1 MSAGS
6 CWSQQNSMDVSDSR
20 RPSEDAQ
27 GMPIS
32 HHHLHA
38 IFKDHQ
44 IMSPIKEISTTYSAN
59 QQQNLTDQMV
69 VEESN
74 TDQNNLQTGEG
85 MCNLDC
91 PANRNGSGTSSS
103 SDFTHPSS
111 KENEE
116 PMMERPSSSASAIA
130 MTNTNELEERRA
142 SLSLVINYNKQII
155 CQGNS
160 ASPQKYPSNR
170 GERSGKSKTRP
181 SSPRIYPK
189 HQDKGNSLSKLNK
202 IAPLPSSQQFSQ
214 TRYRTSI
221 NITRKNPTANISQS
235 GTMVGAASKRNI
247 WRKTRPM
254 SLDTLLKT
262 KDGNKTIAD
271 PTSTSGNITNEQR

>member
-44 IMSPIKEISTTYSAN
+44 IMSPIKEISTTNSAN
-59 QQQNLTDQMV
+59 QQHNLTDQMV
-69 VEESN
+69 VEEGN
-74 TDQNNLQTGEG
+74 TDPNNFQTGEG
-85 MCNLDC
+85 VGNFDC
-91 PANRNGSGTSSS
+91 QANRNGSGTSSS
-103 SDFTHPSS
+103 SDCTHPSS
-111 KENEE
+111 KDNEE
-116 PMMERPSSSASAIA
+116 PMMERPSSSASVI
-130 MTNTNELEERRA
+130 TNTNELEERRA

-160 ASPQKYPSNR
+160 ASPQKYPSTR
-170 GERSGKSKTRP
+170 GQRTGKSKTRP
-181 SSPRIYPK
+181 SSPRKYPK
-189 HQDKGNSLSKLNK
+189 HQDKGDGLSKLNK
-202 IAPLPSSQQFSQ
+202 IAPLSSSQQFSQ
-214 TRYRTSI
+214 TRYRTPI
-221 NITRKNPTANISQS
+221 NIIRKNPTSNAPQS
-235 GTMVGAASKRNI
+235 GTMIGAASKRNI

-262 KDGNKTIAD
+262 KDGNKTIVDA
-271 PTSTSGNITNEQR
+271 TSTSGNIINEQR

>member
-69 VEESN
+69 VEEGN
-74 TDQNNLQTGEG
+74 TDPNNLQTGETTG
-85 MCNLDC
+85 NFDC
-91 PANRNGSGTSSS
+91 PTNRNGSGTSSS

-116 PMMERPSSSASAIA
+116 PMIERPSSSASVIA
-130 MTNTNELEERRA
+130 VANTNELEERRA

-160 ASPQKYPSNR
+160 ASPQKYPST
-170 GERSGKSKTRP
+170 GGQRSGKSKTRP
-181 SSPRIYPK
+181 SSPRKYTK
-189 HQDKGNSLSKLNK
+189 HQDKGDSLSKLNK
-202 IAPLPSSQQFSQ
+202 IAPFSSQQFSQ
-214 TRYRTSI
+214 TRYRTPI
-221 NITRKNPTANISQS
+221 NIIRKSTTSNVPQS
-235 GTMVGAASKRNI
+235 GTMIGAASKRNI

-262 KDGNKTIAD
+262 KDGNKPILDA
-271 PTSTSGNITNEQR
+271 TSTSGNITNEQR

>member
-59 QQQNLTDQMV
+59 QQQNVIDQMV
-69 VEESN
+69 IEEGS
-74 TDQNNLQTGEG
+74 TDQNNLQTREGEG
-85 MCNLDC
+85 SLDC

-111 KENEE
+111 KDKEE
-116 PMMERPSSSASAIA
+116 PMMERPSSSASVI
-130 MTNTNELEERRA
+130 TNTNQLEER
-142 SLSLVINYNKQII
+142 
-155 CQGNS
+155 
-160 ASPQKYPSNR
+160 
-170 GERSGKSKTRP
+170 
-181 SSPRIYPK
+181 
-189 HQDKGNSLSKLNK
+189 
-202 IAPLPSSQQFSQ
+202 
-214 TRYRTSI
+214 
-221 NITRKNPTANISQS
+221 
-235 GTMVGAASKRNI
+235 
-247 WRKTRPM
+247 
-254 SLDTLLKT
+254 
-262 KDGNKTIAD
+262 
-271 PTSTSGNITNEQR
+271 

>member
-20 RPSEDAQ
+20 RPSEDTQ

-59 QQQNLTDQMV
+59 QQQNVIDQMV
-69 VEESN
+69 IEEGS
-74 TDQNNLQTGEG
+74 TDPNNLQTGENMG
-85 MCNLDC
+85 SLDC

-103 SDFTHPSS
+103 SDFNHPSS
-111 KENEE
+111 KDNEE
-116 PMMERPSSSASAIA
+116 PMMERPSSSASVI
-130 MTNTNELEERRA
+130 TNTNELEERRA

-160 ASPQKYPSNR
+160 ASPQKYPSTR
-170 GERSGKSKTRP
+170 GQRTGKSKTRP
-181 SSPRIYPK
+181 SSPRTYPK
-189 HQDKGNSLSKLNK
+189 HQDKGDSLSKLNK
-202 IAPLPSSQQFSQ
+202 TAPLSSSQQFSQ
-214 TRYRTSI
+214 TRYRTPI
-221 NITRKNPTANISQS
+221 NIIRKNPTSNVPQS
-235 GTMVGAASKRNI
+235 GTMIGAASKRNI

-262 KDGNKTIAD
+262 KDGNKTVAD
-271 PTSTSGNITNEQR
+271 ATSTSGNIINEQR

>member
-20 RPSEDAQ
+20 RPSEDTQ

-59 QQQNLTDQMV
+59 QQQNVIDQMV
-69 VEESN
+69 IEEGN
-74 TDQNNLQTGEG
+74 TDPNNLQTGEG
-85 MCNLDC
+85 EGNFDRQ
-91 PANRNGSGTSSS
+91 ANRNGSGTSSS

-111 KENEE
+111 KDNEE
-116 PMMERPSSSASAIA
+116 PMMERPSSSASVI
-130 MTNTNELEERRA
+130 TNTNELEERRA

-170 GERSGKSKTRP
+170 GQRSGKSKTRP
-181 SSPRIYPK
+181 SSPRTYPK
-189 HQDKGNSLSKLNK
+189 HQDKGDSLSKLNK
-202 IAPLPSSQQFSQ
+202 IAPLSSQQFSQ
-214 TRYRTSI
+214 ARYRTPI
-221 NITRKNPTANISQS
+221 NIIRKNPTSNVPQS
-235 GTMVGAASKRNI
+235 GTMIGAASKRNI

-262 KDGNKTIAD
+262 KDGNKTIVD
-271 PTSTSGNITNEQR
+271 PTATSGNLINEQR

>member
-20 RPSEDAQ
+20 RPSEDTQ

-59 QQQNLTDQMV
+59 QQQNVIDQMV
-69 VEESN
+69 IEEGS
-74 TDQNNLQTGEG
+74 TDPNNLQTGENMG
-85 MCNLDC
+85 NFDRQ
-91 PANRNGSGTSSS
+91 ANRNGSGTSSS
-103 SDFTHPSS
+103 SEFTHPSS
-111 KENEE
+111 KDNEE
-116 PMMERPSSSASAIA
+116 PMMERPSSSASVI
-130 MTNTNELEERRA
+130 TNTNELEERRA

-160 ASPQKYPSNR
+160 ASPQKYPSNVVQKSR
-170 GERSGKSKTRP
+170 KSKTRP
-181 SSPRIYPK
+181 SSPRKYPK
-189 HQDKGNSLSKLNK
+189 HQDKGDSLSKLNK
-202 IAPLPSSQQFSQ
+202 IAPFSSQQFSQ
-214 TRYRTSI
+214 TRYRTPI
-221 NITRKNPTANISQS
+221 NIIRKNTTSNIPQS
-235 GTMVGAASKRNI
+235 GTMIGAASKRNI

-262 KDGNKTIAD
+262 KDGNKTIVDA
-271 PTSTSGNITNEQR
+271 TSTSGNIISEKR